1 MKKFLSFLLTF
12 TVTFLCVCFLNSQS
26 TAASEQILLEEDFEK
41 EGLPDGFEVIEGNAS
56 VVDGALELTSPST
69 SQPSRVIFSVGE
81 DLGDYIFEADVSFKS
96 AVNDG
101 RWASLM
107 YRIQDEDYPYYQ
119 FAVRKGTAAL
129 NGIELAL
136 RTPSNTWDVQATNF
150 YPEDFQYNETYRLKV
165 IAKHDRVQQ
174 YINDQLVIDS
184 DLVGTYLEGDLGF
197 QVSGATVAFDN
208 VKVTTRTQEL
218 PPLEESNAFLPD
230 EPETNIV
237 NAPTVISSEIPNQF
251 DELEGVSSVLFPAE
265 LNDDGHV
272 TVEGS
277 PLTDILAASKE
288 KVIPIIQVD
297 DPNAVEG
304 VIDALQSTS
313 INDVHILSANVDIL
327 ENIKSAYPIA
337 RGAILYEKN
346 HLNKHDLKKLV
357 EDANISRSFTV
368 VLPEKHISIDNTHYF
383 HTRAIS
389 VWGIGENA
397 SDLIHAGVDGII
409 SSNPAETT
417 AVFENYPER
426 TIVQRPIV
434 VAHRG
439 VPSLAP
445 ENTMAGYH
453 LSYELGTDLIETDVQ
468 RTKDGHLVIMHDTTV
483 DRTTNGTGAV
493 SELTLEEIRG
503 LDAGS
508 HFDEEFAGEKVP
520 TFREFLEGFKGKD
533 VLLLV
538 ELKGI
543 GIEEQVLQEII
554 EIGMEENVV
563 LQSFDMESVKKFRE
577 IAPQISV
584 GYLYSTSVPDSPEQ
598 RIEDAERML
607 NYATSIGARL
617 NASYGSLSEESIT
630 YMRQRGLIN
639 MHWTFRSQEP
649 FKDLLKKGL
658 IGPIT
663 DYTQW
668 LSDGPTF
675 IETPIK
681 KRNLKVGKSATIQA
695 KTFVNYRMDRSENL
709 ETTLYSHDNDSYVNV
724 SGNTITALA
733 PGRAEVF
740 AVHTFNMLDEDWN
753 LVSKPIE
760 VNVSK

>member
-1 MKKFLSFLLTF
+1 M
-12 TVTFLCVCFLNSQS
+12 
-26 TAASEQILLEEDFEK
+26 
-41 EGLPDGFEVIEGNAS
+41 
-56 VVDGALELTSPST
+56 
-69 SQPSRVIFSVGE
+69 
-81 DLGDYIFEADVSFKS
+81 
-96 AVNDG
+96 
-101 RWASLM
+101 
-107 YRIQDEDYPYYQ
+107 
-119 FAVRKGTAAL
+119 
-129 NGIELAL
+129 
-136 RTPSNTWDVQATNF
+136 
-150 YPEDFQYNETYRLKV
+150 
-165 IAKHDRVQQ
+165 
-174 YINDQLVIDS
+174 IDS
-184 DLVGTYLEGDLGF
+184 DLVGTYLKGDLGF

-208 VKVTTRTQEL
+208 VKVTTSIQEL
-218 PPLEESNAFLPD
+218 PPLEESNAFLPE

-272 TVEGS
+272 TVGGS
-277 PLTDILAASKE
+277 TLTDILAASKE
-288 KVIPIIQVD
+288 KVIPVIQVD

-357 EDANISRSFTV
+357 EDANMSRSFTV
-368 VLPEKHISIDNTHYF
+368 VLPEQHISIDNTHYF

-397 SDLIHAGVDGII
+397 YDLIHAGVDGII

-453 LSYELGTDLIETDVQ
+453 LSYELGADLIETDVQ

-520 TFREFLEGFKGKD
+520 TFREFLEGFKDKD

-543 GIEEQVLQEII
+543 GMEEQVLQEII
-554 EIGMEENVV
+554 EVGMEENVV

-584 GYLYSTSVPDSPEQ
+584 GYLYSASVPDSPEQ

-709 ETTLYSHDNDSYVNV
+709 ETTLYSHDNDRYVDV
-724 SGNTITALA
+724 TGNTITALA